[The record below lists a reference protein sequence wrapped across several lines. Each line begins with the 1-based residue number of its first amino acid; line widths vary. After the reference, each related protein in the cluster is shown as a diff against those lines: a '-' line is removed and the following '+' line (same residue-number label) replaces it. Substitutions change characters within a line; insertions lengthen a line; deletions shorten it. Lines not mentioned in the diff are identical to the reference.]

1 MTDLPIL
8 ILLLLIVAMLFRV
21 DFIFYIVYLTLGIT
35 FWSHWYTPRAL
46 RQLRF
51 EREFNSHAFLGEKIS
66 VRIVVNNA
74 SRFPVPWLQL
84 NESIATELRAGAQ
97 MKQAFTV
104 GGRSKKTF
112 TYDIRAMRRGYYQL
126 GPGQITAGD
135 LFGFKESKSRL
146 QENYLT
152 VYPRIIPISRLST
165 QAKLPFGTV
174 RSNQRLF
181 RDPSR
186 PVGVRNYQPGDSL
199 RHINW
204 KASAHA
210 DNLLVK
216 AYRPV
221 MSLDTMILVNL
232 NVEEFS
238 ARNRVDGPEWAIILA
253 ASLAAY
259 LIENR
264 QAVGMA
270 SNGIDPLLKFSDL
283 EGDPALFDETS
294 GRLIMMPSS
303 GEFFKGSDGPDS
315 DGQNNNSLIPPPIQP
330 NPGRS
335 QLMTILE
342 TLARLEAGQTELF
355 STWSTGAV
363 SYLSWGVT
371 ILVISPTGDLQT
383 CRSLHNLVRRG
394 FNPILV
400 IAEPFADFRSI
411 HNRARPFGFPAVH
424 IGSERELRRWL
435 RPADRV
441 PIFDKMGNHP

>member
-1 MTDLPIL
+1 MTGLPIL
-8 ILLLLIVAMLFRV
+8 IILLLIVAVLFRV
-21 DFIFYIVYLTLGIT
+21 DFIFYIVYVTLGIT
-35 FWSHWYTPRAL
+35 FLSHWYPPRAL

-51 EREFNSHAFLGEKIS
+51 ERRFNSHAFLGEKIS
-66 VRIVVNNA
+66 VKIVVNNA
-74 SRFPVPWLQL
+74 SRLPVPWLQL
-84 NESIATELRAGAQ
+84 NESIATELRAGTK

-104 GGRSKKTF
+104 GGRSQKTF

-126 GPGQITAGD
+126 GPGQIIAGD
-135 LFGFKESKSRL
+135 LFGFKENKSRL

-152 VYPRIIPISRLST
+152 VYPRIIPISGLST
-165 QAKLPFGTV
+165 QAKLPYGTV
-174 RSNQRLF
+174 RSNQNLF

-210 DNLLVK
+210 NELLVK

-232 NVEEFS
+232 NVEEFG
-238 ARNRVDGPEWAIILA
+238 ARNRVDGPEWVITLA

-259 LIENR
+259 LIETR

-270 SNGIDPLLKFSDL
+270 SNGIDPLRKFSNL
-283 EGDPALFDETS
+283 EDDPALFDEAS
-294 GRLIMMPSS
+294 GRLYLNPSS
-303 GEFFKGSDGPDS
+303 GEFVPDK
-315 DGQNNNSLIPPPIQP
+315 DVQNNRGLIPPPIQP
-330 NPGRS
+330 KPGRA

-342 TLARLEAGQTELF
+342 TLARMEAGQTEPF

-371 ILVISPTGDLQT
+371 ILVISPTGDLQS
-383 CRSLHNLVRRG
+383 CRSLHNLLRRG

-411 HNRARPFGFPAVH
+411 QNRAQTFGFPVAHV
-424 IGSERELRRWL
+424 GSERALRNWL
-435 RPADRV
+435 RPPDRV